1 LDLESYQEEIG
12 ISPNVLGPTPNN
24 GVGLFFWSRPGKP
37 SLSASAMRYNR
48 FSVGE
53 TDLSATMMLAADAV
67 RKKAPA
73 FAGAFFR
80 AADRRQSNGI

>member
-1 LDLESYQEEIG
+1 M
-12 ISPNVLGPTPNN
+12 V
-24 GVGLFFWSRPGKP
+24 
-37 SLSASAMRYNR
+37 
-48 FSVGE
+48 SVGE

-80 AADRRQSNGI
+80 AADLSEICYVILSDFWIHRMNLYRRREEYERVYRRDG